1 MLKPVYGLIV
11 AFNLVPLAGVWLFGW
26 KTFDLIFLYWME
38 NVIIGA
44 FTVLRMLV
52 RPYLHPIDLAAPAFM
67 APFFTVHYGMFC
79 FVHGLFVVSLF
90 GSDDGTSRDLLE
102 SVALALDQP
111 GMLAAFLSLVA
122 LQVSDWLRDTVKNGL
137 GTDGMKHLMIAP
149 YRRIVVL
156 HVTII
161 GGGFLLTSLGDP
173 VAGLMLLVVLKTLSD
188 IYHARRDDAKAQEE
202 LIVLTDEQLAE
213 MAAEFGEPVV
223 TVNGKQ
229 KRYDSFAELKR
240 SREFRLMKSVM
251 RLMGA
256 GDQLRVIDRYFDLK
270 IAEEQASAG
279 QADKASV
286 TAR

>member
-90 GSDDGTSRDLLE
+90 GSDDGTSRNLLE

-256 GDQLRVIDRYFDLK
+256 GDQLRVIDCYFDLK